1 MRCWYTR
8 WQMSNALER
17 GDLSSRM
24 TRGHAARC
32 AACQAFGA
40 QLASLHD
47 RLASGAHLA
56 ARPVVAHRPRW
67 AVRIAVPLA
76 AVAAA
81 VAITVGVSTGDG
93 PVVAPVASPVQ
104 EERAPAGA
112 NPVASVDR
120 IATRLSQV
128 LERSPLEAEL
138 DALIHDGRRGLDA
151 ILATGGLRLPRR
163 AAHTED
169 RRP

>member
-47 RLASGAHLA
+47 QLSSGAHLA
-56 ARPVVAHRPRW
+56 VRPVVARRPRW
-67 AVRIAVPLA
+67 AVRIAAPLA

-81 VAITVGVSTGDG
+81 VAIAVGAGTGGG
-93 PVVAPVASPVQ
+93 PVVAPVAPPVQ
-104 EERAPAGA
+104 VERAPVGTD
-112 NPVASVDR
+112 PVVRVDLL
-120 IATRLSQV
+120 ATRLSQV

-138 DALIHDGRRGLDA
+138 DALIHDGKRGIDA
-151 ILATGGLRLPRR
+151 ILATGGLRWARR
-163 AAHTED
+163 EAQTEE